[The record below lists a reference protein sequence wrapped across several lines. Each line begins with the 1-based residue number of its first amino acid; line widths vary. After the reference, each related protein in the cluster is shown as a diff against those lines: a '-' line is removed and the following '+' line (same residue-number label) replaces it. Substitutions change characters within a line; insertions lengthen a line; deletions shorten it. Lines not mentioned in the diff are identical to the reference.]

1 MANPNGNPQNLK
13 TPSTT
18 EDAKAK
24 GRKGGIASGR
34 SRRKWK
40 EFRKLFEIALTRKQE
55 GKDSTAAEDIVLAM
69 IEKALKGD
77 VQAFKEIRD
86 TMGEKPTDKQELS
99 GKNGEG
105 IQVVCFDGG
114 PRIPV

>member
-1 MANPNGNPQNLK
+1 MPNPNGNPQTLK
-13 TPSTT
+13 VPTSET
-18 EDAKAK
+18 AKAL

-40 EFRKLFEIALTRKQE
+40 EFRKLFEIALTSKME
-55 GKDSTAAEDIVLAM
+55 GVDRTTAEGIVIAM
-69 IEKALKGD
+69 IQKALAGD